1 MSKLICVMGES
12 GSGKTT
18 AMRTLDP
25 KTTYYIDCDGKG
37 LAWKGWR
44 SQYNEEN
51 KNFAF
56 TRDIP
61 KIEGLIV
68 NISQKKASTKTIV
81 VDTLNTCMVDKE
93 VKGMKENGFGKWID
107 LTQFVWNC
115 IETAGRQRDDLTII
129 FVMHSET
136 VRDDFGYSFTRVK
149 TNGRKLEKLV
159 PESLFGTVL
168 LAKKTD
174 DDRYVFETQA
184 KNSTA
189 KSPMGA
195 FETFEI
201 ENDMGAVLKALED
214 TTSHQP
220 AEFRTN
226 NSHFASVKIA
236 VKVYL
241 NVFFAYI
248 FQHILGS
255 RLFNQ
260 TLPANSGIQLIVKMG
275 ASAYPTGNC
284 LFISAFTNR
293 TPCHMLTVHF
303 CPSGFFP
310 ILEDVSALKAFI
322 HQDSPKQMKFHLASV
337 LQFQTKC
344 NLH

>member
-18 AMRTLDP
+18 SMRTLDP
-25 KTTYYIDCDGKG
+25 KTTYYIDSDGKG

-44 SQYNEEN
+44 KQYNAEA
-51 KNFAF
+51 KNYIVS
-56 TRDIP
+56 RDIP
-61 KIEGLIV
+61 SITRLIV
-68 NISQKKASTKTIV
+68 NISEKKPETKTII

-93 VKGMKENGFGKWID
+93 VKGMKENGYGKWID
-107 LTQFVWNC
+107 LTQFVWDC
-115 IETAGRQRDDLTII
+115 IETAGKQRDDLTVI

-136 VRDDFGYSFTRVK
+136 IRDDFGYAFTRVK

-201 ENDMGAVLKALED
+201 DNDMGTVLKALED
-214 TTSHQP
+214 
-220 AEFRTN
+220 
-226 NSHFASVKIA
+226 
-236 VKVYL
+236 Y
-241 NVFFAYI
+241 
-248 FQHILGS
+248 
-255 RLFNQ
+255 
-260 TLPANSGIQLIVKMG
+260 
-275 ASAYPTGNC
+275 
-284 LFISAFTNR
+284 
-293 TPCHMLTVHF
+293 
-303 CPSGFFP
+303 
-310 ILEDVSALKAFI
+310 
-322 HQDSPKQMKFHLASV
+322 
-337 LQFQTKC
+337 
-344 NLH
+344 

>member
-61 KIEGLIV
+61 KIERLIV
-68 NISQKKASTKTIV
+68 NISHDKPTTRVIV

-93 VKGMKENGFGKWID
+93 VKGMKENGYGKWID

-115 IETAGRQRDDLTII
+115 IETAGRQRDDLTVI

-174 DDRYVFETQA
+174 DERYVFETQA
-184 KNSTA
+184 KSSTA

-201 ENDMGAVLKALED
+201 DNDMGAVLKALE
-214 TTSHQP
+214 
-220 AEFRTN
+220 E
-226 NSHFASVKIA
+226 
-236 VKVYL
+236 Y
-241 NVFFAYI
+241 
-248 FQHILGS
+248 
-255 RLFNQ
+255 
-260 TLPANSGIQLIVKMG
+260 
-275 ASAYPTGNC
+275 
-284 LFISAFTNR
+284 
-293 TPCHMLTVHF
+293 
-303 CPSGFFP
+303 
-310 ILEDVSALKAFI
+310 
-322 HQDSPKQMKFHLASV
+322 
-337 LQFQTKC
+337 
-344 NLH
+344 

>member
-1 MSKLICVMGES
+1 MSRLICVMGES

-56 TRDIP
+56 TRDIQ

-136 VRDDFGYSFTRVK
+136 VRDDFGYSFTRV
-149 TNGRKLEKLV
+149 T
-159 PESLFGTVL
+159 
-168 LAKKTD
+168 
-174 DDRYVFETQA
+174 
-184 KNSTA
+184 
-189 KSPMGA
+189 
-195 FETFEI
+195 
-201 ENDMGAVLKALED
+201 
-214 TTSHQP
+214 
-220 AEFRTN
+220 
-226 NSHFASVKIA
+226 
-236 VKVYL
+236 
-241 NVFFAYI
+241 
-248 FQHILGS
+248 
-255 RLFNQ
+255 
-260 TLPANSGIQLIVKMG
+260 
-275 ASAYPTGNC
+275 
-284 LFISAFTNR
+284 
-293 TPCHMLTVHF
+293 ML
-303 CPSGFFP
+303 
-310 ILEDVSALKAFI
+310 
-322 HQDSPKQMKFHLASV
+322 
-337 LQFQTKC
+337 
-344 NLH
+344 

>member
-25 KTTYYIDCDGKG
+25 KTTYYIDSDGKG

-44 SQYNEEN
+44 KQYNAEA
-51 KNFAF
+51 KNYIVS
-56 TRDIP
+56 RDIP
-61 KIEGLIV
+61 SITRLIV
-68 NISQKKASTKTIV
+68 NISEKKPETKTII

-93 VKGMKENGFGKWID
+93 VKGMKENGYGKWID
-107 LTQFVWNC
+107 LTQFVWDC
-115 IETAGRQRDDLTII
+115 IETAGKQRDDLAVI

-136 VRDDFGYSFTRVK
+136 IRDDFGYAFTRVK

-195 FETFEI
+195 FDTFEI
-201 ENDMGAVLKALED
+201 DNDMGTVLKALED
-214 TTSHQP
+214 
-220 AEFRTN
+220 
-226 NSHFASVKIA
+226 
-236 VKVYL
+236 Y
-241 NVFFAYI
+241 
-248 FQHILGS
+248 
-255 RLFNQ
+255 
-260 TLPANSGIQLIVKMG
+260 
-275 ASAYPTGNC
+275 
-284 LFISAFTNR
+284 
-293 TPCHMLTVHF
+293 
-303 CPSGFFP
+303 
-310 ILEDVSALKAFI
+310 
-322 HQDSPKQMKFHLASV
+322 
-337 LQFQTKC
+337 
-344 NLH
+344 

>member
-1 MSKLICVMGES
+1 MSRLICVMGES

-44 SQYNEEN
+44 NQYNTTQ
-51 KNFAF
+51 KNYVVS
-56 TRDIP
+56 RDIP
-61 KIEGLIV
+61 KITKLIV
-68 NISQKKASTKTIV
+68 DISEKRPETKAII

-93 VKGMKENGFGKWID
+93 VKGMKEGGFGKWID
-107 LTQFVWNC
+107 LTQFVWDL

-129 FVMHSET
+129 FIMHSET
-136 VRDDFGYSFTRVK
+136 VRDDFGYSFTRIK
-149 TNGRKLEKLV
+149 TNGRKLEKLI

-201 ENDMGAVLKALED
+201 DNDMSAVLKALED
-214 TTSHQP
+214 
-220 AEFRTN
+220 
-226 NSHFASVKIA
+226 
-236 VKVYL
+236 Y
-241 NVFFAYI
+241 
-248 FQHILGS
+248 
-255 RLFNQ
+255 
-260 TLPANSGIQLIVKMG
+260 
-275 ASAYPTGNC
+275 
-284 LFISAFTNR
+284 
-293 TPCHMLTVHF
+293 
-303 CPSGFFP
+303 
-310 ILEDVSALKAFI
+310 
-322 HQDSPKQMKFHLASV
+322 
-337 LQFQTKC
+337 
-344 NLH
+344 